1 MGSTNEDYVGRV
13 DQIDSAELD
22 NEFLSGK
29 HESKNFMSIDKC

>member
-29 HESKNFMSIDKC
+29 HKPKNHVSIN